1 MIFVTAAHNSV
12 VGFVQLLNGSAPVAR
27 LVRHTGLPFESL
39 AFLGDSTVVATGWD
53 ANPHIYAATGGAAH
67 APTWTLVDTL
77 DKKPKPVVAR
87 AATASGISGARAMF
101 DRAASQGIA
110 IKGNVGSS
118 GAPEKLDTRHQNAI
132 TYARSPPVG
141 FGDGV

>member
-1 MIFVTAAHNSV
+1 MKHRISSTLVLTLLSTAH
-12 VGFVQLLNGSAPVAR
+12 LLMAE
-27 LVRHTGLPFESL
+27 LPFKTGEKV

-87 AATASGISGARAMF
+87 RYLMAGM
-101 DRAASQGIA
+101 
-110 IKGNVGSS
+110 
-118 GAPEKLDTRHQNAI
+118 
-132 TYARSPPVG
+132 
-141 FGDGV
+141 